1 MFDQHLEAE
10 QAVLGSMLIDAG
22 CIDSVMEKLRSD
34 DFALKQNQDIFSTIR
49 TMHQDARSIDGVT
62 VAAEMERNGT
72 YDSVTTRTYLAE
84 LMEVTPTSAN
94 VLEYADIVRDHARRR
109 KLVDALRE
117 AEDGSGYSTDELLA
131 TLRGQIERLQQ
142 DSDAKRRGILSTG
155 EASTSFLDEL
165 ASQRAPAIPTGLP
178 SLSNVLG
185 GGLIRGGLIVVAAR
199 PGMGKTTLA
208 LNLAEAIGAEGAGV
222 LFVSLEMSPSQLM
235 AKRFARLT
243 GIDAARLTLG
253 DQLTEREWQKIAEAT
268 GTLSKSG
275 IFINRRPGAS
285 VAGIEQMAKQVPNL
299 QAIFVDYLGLVR
311 PEQTGSRYETTSAS
325 SNELKQLAVWLDIPV
340 VLLCQLSRANEKRE
354 SKVPQLADL
363 RDSGAIEQDAD
374 VVIFLYRDDYY
385 NSAEDHRNPWAAVP
399 LDCIIAKNRHGPTGV
414 CRLEAQLHTS
424 VIREAPPLDEST
436 HPPAF
441 TEIPERGDEPF

>member
-1 MFDQHLEAE
+1 MYEQRLEAE

-22 CIDSVMEKLRSD
+22 CVASVMEQLRVD
-34 DFALKQNQDIFSTIR
+34 DFALQQNRDIFSTIR
-49 TMHQDARSIDGVT
+49 TMHQGARSIDGVT

-109 KLVDALRE
+109 KLIDAMHDV
-117 AEDGSGYSTDELLA
+117 EDGAGRSTDELLA
-131 TLRGQIERLQQ
+131 ALRGQIEQLQQ
-142 DSDAKRRGILSTG
+142 DGNSEHRAILSTG
-155 EASTSFLDEL
+155 ECSTAFLDEL

-178 SLSNVLG
+178 SLSNALG

-199 PGMGKTTLA
+199 PGMGKTTLGI
-208 LNLAEAIGAEGAGV
+208 NLAESIGAEGAGV

-243 GIDAARLTLG
+243 GIDSTRLTLG

-285 VAGIEQMAKQVPNL
+285 VADIEQMSKQVSNL

-311 PEQTGSRYETTSAS
+311 PEQTGSRYETTSAT
-325 SNELKQLAVWLDIPV
+325 SNELKQLAVRLNVPV

-374 VVIFLYRDDYY
+374 VVVFLYRDDYY
-385 NSAEDHRNPWAAVP
+385 NQADEHRNPWAAVP
-399 LDCIIAKNRHGPTGV
+399 LDCIIAKNRHGACGV

-424 VIREAPPLDEST
+424 IIREPSLDDEELNEPL
-436 HPPAF
+436 F
-441 TEIPERGDEPF
+441 TDAASSSDDPF